1 MAVFQV
7 EMELQW
13 PRQCREDQK
22 TLLVNIPSKCSNRS
36 RLDVSGSG
44 AVMGMLGSRS
54 KSALLGFWGD
64 ISGAATAFF
73 DIAHTMKLS
82 NPSFFPPYGPVVK
95 PAGLYL
101 GPSSFFR
108 RAS

>member
-1 MAVFQV
+1 
-7 EMELQW
+7 
-13 PRQCREDQK
+13 
-22 TLLVNIPSKCSNRS
+22 
-36 RLDVSGSG
+36 
-44 AVMGMLGSRS
+44 MGMLGSRS

-101 GPSSFFR
+101 GPSSFSGGQVR
-108 RAS
+108 DLQ